1 MQLVLHKCFWVGSV
15 PGGDS
20 GLFVVSR
27 TGLGFLKDCSGGVA
41 DGAPLLLGSACG
53 PAWRN
58 QFSEVGPV
66 AEFYR

>member
-27 TGLGFLKDCSGGVA
+27 TGLGFLKDCSGG
-41 DGAPLLLGSACG
+41 GGWG
-53 PAWRN
+53 PTTAGLCVRP
-58 QFSEVGPV
+58 SMVEPV
-66 AEFYR
+66 Q